1 MAEPDD
7 KPIRLGGMALANGL
21 LVHGPGHW
29 SAAIRGADGA
39 IHVASGR
46 KPRLRA
52 AARDLPGLRG
62 IAGMA
67 EALVVIPLV
76 RRALPEARL
85 PFESRRVLAAAGAGA
100 LGASLLRR
108 RGLPGAATA
117 VSLLPSLLALRV
129 GDVAAYH
136 GAEHKT
142 IGAYESGTED
152 HSKEHDRCGSHLMA
166 PLLAAN
172 LAGAALLAYV
182 TEKPGPMASSAVSLA
197 SMGAAVEVFA
207 WSERHADSAAARA
220 LRVPGHELQRV
231 LGTREPTADQLDV
244 GRAALAAILRAER
257 PEPSSSPAEQGSRHS
272 AANRYFRR

>member
-1 MAEPDD
+1 VADV
-7 KPIRLGGMALANGL
+7 KPLRLGGMALANGL

-62 IAGMA
+62 IAGLA
-67 EALVVIPLV
+67 EAVVVIPLV
-76 RRALPEARL
+76 RRALPQARL
-85 PFESRRVLAAAGAGA
+85 PFESRRVLAAAGAVA
-100 LGASLLRR
+100 LAGSLLRR
-108 RGLPGAATA
+108 RGADGAAMA
-117 VSLLPSLLALRV
+117 ISVLPSLLALRS
-129 GDVAAYH
+129 GEVAAYH

-142 IGAYESGTED
+142 IGAYETGSED

-172 LAGAALLAYV
+172 LAGGALLARV
-182 TEKPGPMASSAVSLA
+182 AEKPGPVASSALSLA

-207 WSERHADSAAARA
+207 WSERHAGSGVARV
-220 LRVPGHELQRV
+220 LRRPGHELQRV
-231 LGTREPTADQLDV
+231 LGTREPSDAQLEV
-244 GRAALAAILRAER
+244 GRAALAAILEAEGR
-257 PEPSSSPAEQGSRHS
+257 
-272 AANRYFRR
+272 